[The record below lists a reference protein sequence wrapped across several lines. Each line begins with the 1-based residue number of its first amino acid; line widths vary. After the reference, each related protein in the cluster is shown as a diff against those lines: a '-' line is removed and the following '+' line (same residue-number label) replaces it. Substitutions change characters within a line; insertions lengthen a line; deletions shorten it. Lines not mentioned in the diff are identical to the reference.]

1 MQAAVSPR
9 TAEVLH
15 QLMAATVTSGTASK
29 VFRGHRRNKVLSRL
43 QLGGKTGSIFNRAH
57 DARFD
62 WYVGFA
68 SEKKGHEKIVISVV
82 VAHEEYIGIRAG
94 QYARMAIEYHFKD
107 YFAKQ
112 KQTENASSG
121 VGG

>member
-1 MQAAVSPR
+1 M
-9 TAEVLH
+9 T
-15 QLMAATVTSGTASK
+15 ATVTSGTAKK

-43 QLGGKTGSIFNRAH
+43 RLGGKTGSIYNRAH

-68 SEKKGHEKIVISVV
+68 TEKKGPEKIVVSVV

-94 QYARMAIEYHFKD
+94 QYARMVIEHYFKE
-107 YFAKQ
+107 YFATKEHAA
-112 KQTENASSG
+112 KKSSG
-121 VGG
+121 